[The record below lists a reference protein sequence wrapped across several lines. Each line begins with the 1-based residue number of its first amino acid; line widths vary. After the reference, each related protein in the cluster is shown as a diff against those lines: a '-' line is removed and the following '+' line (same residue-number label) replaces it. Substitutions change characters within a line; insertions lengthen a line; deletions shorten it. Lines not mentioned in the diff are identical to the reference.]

1 MLWLHTVTIENY
13 SNLIN
18 LYTSSFNSS
27 IKDSITDVNLSA
39 LFANHIESTKNIA
52 FWGLL
57 GLDLESFFL
66 QSNLFNYVNLK
77 TEMFSQKNSHLPLE
91 NLTTIMDNVVLG
103 AEKSFYPELNLNR
116 GTEGWGE
123 KKMKHYHEYAL
134 YVFELE
140 LDRRHKLRPDLTRQ
154 QMYDLWTGLGMDS
167 CEYSLSNPGLPTDY
181 TNQYE
186 YKGRMIDISKLNNR
200 ELVTLVWETDD
211 MTKVEKIES
220 MAHVRS
226 MYHYSIPQTK
236 LYYPEP
242 FIASPSFI
250 HNDIGFIHI
259 LQYQFWLWFI
269 FIFVIVFFFIS
280 FLCVSRW
287 CSMRNQPR
295 RETRGVSRSKCG
307 DLITACVPVTWAISI
322 IVSESTDAMDLN
334 DGFGASEIII
344 GIRAYQWGWEYYYP
358 KSIDLQYN
366 VRPSYATMIGN
377 SLKYNSSSEK
387 TLNTNQVWRFYQNK
401 KEDLIV
407 TPAHLLTVPLDN
419 NKVFNFMD
427 FKSIGAN
434 TAQESAAFK
443 KVRMHSK
450 LYSTNLVHTPT
461 TFTNKYIQLNS
472 LYTNENSLHDSL
484 NYGLKRQHNLTS
496 IAATT
501 NTYST
506 FLDKNSMDKFLT
518 ANLQYNTS
526 REVTDTFNNNLNIF
540 SKTQL
545 TNLNIT
551 NLNKLN
557 LLLNSNN
564 VFNSKSFVNLLT
576 YPNIVLELND
586 DSDKK
591 NIKVPVRKLLNRSVV
606 KNELINNDSIINSIH
621 NNYTTSTI
629 SDMLKNNLNNNS
641 ITTKLFKPLSESQSI
656 LPSDQSVRKYS
667 KLQANNS
674 NLNLSSGLNS
684 LDSNLKRLDNN
695 VSDSVLKTHLS
706 VKSNWI
712 DFSISQKLANNSFFF
727 ESPYSPIL
735 SNNPY
740 LKPLDYDTTTTKTIT
755 NKSSGNKIFLN
766 IAKKKSETINLLLG
780 RRENALKALSASYWQ
795 MFWSNSNSDLRITSA
810 LKSSLNDDLSYIPLF
825 TNYYDYDFRNAQAL
839 ELLESCF
846 WDTSY
851 SNFNYNDYLNISDN
865 FNKNRIDIPRISR
878 RDLYYYSDN
887 IGKKINNNTLISP
900 VNKDLSLA
908 GNFYSNN
915 VQFDDYISPTNL
927 LNTKDFFLFPLVGY
941 FTSLDDTYANY
952 KNTLALYNKNSSF
965 FLNLNLNFSFPQSY
979 IEVLNNFRADF
990 EDFSWHHDLNSSVNI
1005 EKPSFNLNN
1014 TDVDESDINFNSNL
1028 SKNNLSR
1035 FSNPVT
1041 LRSTARNSIVTYNAL
1056 QKVFKARFEDGRSN
1070 TKITSFGNLG
1080 VSQPFITGGR
1090 ISYEKLLGKNKDN
1103 YYNTTFYKNNIFK
1116 VFNDLSSNTNAL
1128 NYYFFD
1134 FPFLMSAKSDPS
1146 RFAWFDW
1153 YSKWAVYEVQP
1164 SSVSRYSTIGVPYTK
1179 KNFDFNVEQNDSIND
1194 LETYF
1199 TRISRARKNY
1209 LPNWLYTPYLY
1220 SRSNFW
1226 LNNDKLNL
1234 FNNNNISNISNT
1246 TLLLN
1251 NLNWYWK
1258 SLYFTKNTT
1267 AHFTPSHSGNNIY
1280 AKSLWRPYTSIS
1292 AYYYRTSNLVDIL
1305 TKREYLYRQYFESNN
1320 KIINLPNILT
1330 STPTNPLIEELKSS
1344 FLFTDPITFNSEY
1357 SREVYYNSL
1366 SFFKFMILKDL
1377 LLSFSSFNKNIF
1389 INTDIV
1395 NNYLFY
1401 YFFSSNKSTKIGNN
1415 SILYKNQYRPLK
1427 KGVNSMLRLHAT
1439 GAVAMPT
1446 EIRLQI
1452 LASSRDVIHSWSVP
1466 SAGVKIDCVPGYTS
1480 HRIMIFFNSGIYWG
1494 QCQEICGR
1502 YHHWMP
1508 IVVYFMK
1515 RDLFF
1520 LWCTHFM
1527 YNSGVNDTW
1536 EINDRK
1542 FVDYIKFAS
1551 YDQHTWLTELEKHM

>member
-1 MLWLHTVTIENY
+1 MLWINIIAIENY
-13 SNLIN
+13 YNLI
-18 LYTSSFNSS
+18 SSYNSS
-27 IKDSITDVNLSA
+27 LILENNLNTLFSNYNKIIKNFT
-39 LFANHIESTKNIA
+39 

-57 GLDLESFFL
+57 GLDNDSILLHNNNLNGFNFNLYSTFQNNIHLFL
-66 QSNLFNYVNLK
+66 DK
-77 TEMFSQKNSHLPLE
+77 TSTLNSDLL
-91 NLTTIMDNVVLG
+91 LDN
-103 AEKSFYPELNLNR
+103 EKSFYPELNLNR
-116 GTEGWGE
+116 PTKYWGE
-123 KKMKHYHEYAL
+123 KQMENYAEYSL
-134 YVFELE
+134 YMFERE
-140 LDRRHKLRPDLTRQ
+140 LDRRHKLRPDLTKK

-167 CEYSLSNPGLPTDY
+167 CEYNLSQPVLPTDY
-181 TNQYE
+181 SNLYDYNGQT
-186 YKGRMIDISKLNNR
+186 IDVSKLNKR
-200 ELVTLVWETDD
+200 ELMTLIWETDD
-211 MTKVEKIES
+211 MGKMEKLES
-220 MAHVRS
+220 LAHVKS
-226 MYHYSIPQTK
+226 MYHFSIPQTK

-259 LQYQFWLWFI
+259 LQYQFWLWFV
-269 FIFVIVFFFIS
+269 FIFMIVFFFLS

-307 DLITACVPVTWAISI
+307 DLITACVPVTWAVSI
-322 IVSESTDAMDLN
+322 IVSESTDAMDIN
-334 DGFGASEIII
+334 DGFGASEILI

-366 VRPSYATMIGN
+366 VRPSYSTFIGN

-387 TLNTNQVWRFYQNK
+387 TLNTNQLWKFYQNK
-401 KEDLIV
+401 KEDLII

-419 NKVFNFMD
+419 NKVFNFMN
-427 FKSIGAN
+427 FKNIGAS

-443 KVRMHSK
+443 KVRMYSK
-450 LYSTNLVHTPT
+450 VYNTNLVHTPT
-461 TFTNKYIQLNS
+461 TFTNKYIKLNS
-472 LYTNENSLHDSL
+472 LYSNENSLYESL

-496 IAATT
+496 TTNTT

-506 FLDKNSMDKFLT
+506 FLDKNSMDKFLIS
-518 ANLQYNTS
+518 NLQYNNNKNLTNIFS
-526 REVTDTFNNNLNIF
+526 SNLNTYSKSQNNNLNI
-540 SKTQL
+540 
-545 TNLNIT
+545 N
-551 NLNKLN
+551 NLNKVN

-564 VFNSKSFVNLLT
+564 PFNSKSFINLLV
-576 YPNIVLELND
+576 YPNIILELND
-586 DSDKK
+586 DSEKPNVK
-591 NIKVPVRKLLNRSVV
+591 IPVRKLLNKSIL
-606 KNELINNDSIINSIH
+606 KNNLINNNNLTNSIH
-621 NNYTTSTI
+621 NNFTTSTI
-629 SDMLKNNLNNNS
+629 SNMFNNNLNNIS
-641 ITTKLFKPLSESQSI
+641 ITTKIFKPLSDTQSI

-667 KLQANNS
+667 KLQSNNS
-674 NLNLSSGLNS
+674 NLNLSLGLNS
-684 LDSNLKRLDNN
+684 LDSNLKTLNN
-695 VSDSVLKTHLS
+695 SIVDPLLKTYLS
-706 VKSNWI
+706 VKSKWI

-727 ESPYSPIL
+727 EAPYSPIL

-740 LKPLDYDTTTTKTIT
+740 LIPLDYDTTTNKTIT
-755 NKSSGNKIFLN
+755 NKSINNKIFIN
-766 IAKKKSETINLLLG
+766 IAKKNSESVSLLMG
-780 RRENALKALSASYWQ
+780 RRENALKALTTAYWQ
-795 MFWSNSNSDLRITSA
+795 IFWSNSNSDLRINSA
-810 LKSSLNDDLSYIPLF
+810 LKSSLNSDLSYIPLF

-851 SNFNYNDYLNISDN
+851 SNFNYNDYLNISDS
-865 FNKNRIDIPRISR
+865 FNKNQNNLPRFSR
-878 RDLYYYSDN
+878 RDSYYYSYN
-887 IGKKINNNTLISP
+887 ISKKVNNSTLTSCLI
-900 VNKDLSLA
+900 KDLSLT

-915 VQFDDYISPTNL
+915 VQFDDYISPLNL

-941 FTSLDDTYANY
+941 FTSLDDTYSNY
-952 KNTLALYNKNSSF
+952 KNILTFYNKNSSF
-965 FLNLNLNFSFPQSY
+965 FLNLSLNFAFPQSY

-990 EDFSWHHDLNSSVNI
+990 EDFSWYNDLNVFNVNK
-1005 EKPSFNLNN
+1005 KPLFSLKN
-1014 TDVDESDINFNSNL
+1014 TDLNGLDINLNSNL
-1028 SKNNLSR
+1028 SKNNFSR
-1035 FSNPVT
+1035 FSNPIT

-1070 TKITSFGNLG
+1070 TKIISFGNLG

-1090 ISYEKLLGKNKDN
+1090 ISYEKLLGKNKDS
-1103 YYNTTFYKNNIFK
+1103 YYNTTFYKNNTFK

-1153 YSKWAVYEVQP
+1153 FSKWSVYEVQP

-1179 KNFDFNVEQNDSIND
+1179 KNFDFNIENNEILNDS
-1194 LETYF
+1194 ETYF
-1199 TRISRARKNY
+1199 TRISRSRKNY

-1220 SRSNFW
+1220 SRSNIW
-1226 LNNDKLNL
+1226 LNSDKFNL
-1234 FNNNNISNISNT
+1234 FNNNNLVNISNIS
-1246 TLLLN
+1246 LLLN
-1251 NLNWYWK
+1251 NSSWYWK
-1258 SLYFTKNTT
+1258 SLYFINNTT
-1267 AHFTPSHSGNNIY
+1267 TLFTPSHSGDNIY
-1280 AKSLWRPYTSIS
+1280 AKSVWRPYASIS
-1292 AYYYRTSNLVDIL
+1292 AYYYHTNNLIDIL
-1305 TKREYLYRQYFESNN
+1305 TKREYLYRQYLESNN
-1320 KIINLPNILT
+1320 KIINLPNIFT
-1330 STPTNPLIEELKSS
+1330 SNPNNPLIDELKAS
-1344 FLFTDPITFNSEY
+1344 FLFIDPITYNSEY
-1357 SREVYYNSL
+1357 SRELYYNSL
-1366 SFFKFMILKDL
+1366 SFFKFMLLKDFL
-1377 LLSFSSFNKNIF
+1377 FFLNTFNKNIF
-1389 INTDIV
+1389 INIDII

-1401 YFFSSNKSTKIGNN
+1401 YFFNSNESNKIGNN
-1415 SILYKNQYRPLK
+1415 SELYKNQYRPLR
-1427 KGVNSMLRLHAT
+1427 KGLSTMLRLHAT

-1452 LASSRDVIHSWSVP
+1452 LASSRDVIHSWAVP

-1536 EINDRK
+1536 EINDRQ

-1551 YDQHTWLTELEKHM
+1551 YDQHTWLTELEKFM